1 MVRFFLFVC
10 FFSIWIFF
18 HDHSQITGLQGKG
31 EGLSLTP
38 YYHFTRFTDTL
49 VSERKP
55 LTTKPRSLLRM
66 LNYANST
73 SGYENWCFFILSSL
87 MLKQVDNFRKFGTR
101 CTKVFVDRLMFLDF
115 SKSGM
120 QYLWQGEISVCK
132 VLMLI
137 KVVLVKNNYF
147 LYQKFEL
154 HRYQQTNR
162 FLYLNSFYWKK
173 IVAYFSHKLI
183 VRLIPTWIWYDI
195 LTVSHFWTSN
205 HQLCYL
211 F

>member
-1 MVRFFLFVC
+1 MCISSSFYFSFAIDNAKPTCLNCVNSNIYSWILSFFKLHGTFCVVYIWYELNSLSLRDMQVCLFFDLISFNGTFFFVC
-10 FFSIWIFF
+10 FFFSIWIFF
-18 HDHSQITGLQGKG
+18 HDHSRITGLQGKG

-87 MLKQVDNFRKFGTR
+87 MLKQVGNFRKFGTR

-120 QYLWQGEISVCK
+120 QYLWQG
-132 VLMLI
+132 
-137 KVVLVKNNYF
+137 
-147 LYQKFEL
+147 
-154 HRYQQTNR
+154 
-162 FLYLNSFYWKK
+162 
-173 IVAYFSHKLI
+173 
-183 VRLIPTWIWYDI
+183 
-195 LTVSHFWTSN
+195 
-205 HQLCYL
+205 
-211 F
+211 

>member
-1 MVRFFLFVC
+1 MFVFWFDKLQWYVFFCLFLFFYLD
-10 FFSIWIFF
+10 FFSRPFTNYRTTREGGGPFF
-18 HDHSQITGLQGKG
+18 N
-31 EGLSLTP
+31 SLLP
-38 YYHFTRFTDTL
+38 LHRFTDTL

-120 QYLWQGEISVCK
+120 QYLWQG
-132 VLMLI
+132 
-137 KVVLVKNNYF
+137 
-147 LYQKFEL
+147 
-154 HRYQQTNR
+154 
-162 FLYLNSFYWKK
+162 
-173 IVAYFSHKLI
+173 
-183 VRLIPTWIWYDI
+183 
-195 LTVSHFWTSN
+195 
-205 HQLCYL
+205 
-211 F
+211 